1 MASVAGVADIGMS
14 IGKLATRGNSAERRG
29 AKSEFLGWCIEFDR
43 QICWIIG
50 RAPMP

>member
-1 MASVAGVADIGMS
+1 MASVAGVAGMRPVDR
-14 IGKLATRGNSAERRG
+14 KLATRGNSAERQAAR
-29 AKSEFLGWCIEFDR
+29 ASFSGWYIEFDR